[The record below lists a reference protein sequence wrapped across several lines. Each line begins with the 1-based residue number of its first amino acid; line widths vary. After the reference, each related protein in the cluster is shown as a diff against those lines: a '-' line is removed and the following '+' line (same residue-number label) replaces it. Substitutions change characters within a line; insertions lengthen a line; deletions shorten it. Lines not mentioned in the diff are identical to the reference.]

1 MFYSEIRAY
10 YRNPTGDFTLPAN
23 SGRAG
28 EDKLRSLG
36 WRWYAIQ
43 GAEDERE
50 TTFRE
55 LIRSLDFTGGQEHR
69 FDLRDPKAGGPG
81 IPEWVNNSPYIEE
94 ALKLT
99 LAFITPRL
107 QKTFSTHG
115 LKSDYFNG
123 NTYLDVREPGTNS
136 YIRLAVPGGK
146 YVIHYPAGSII
157 QGFTEDGSKLSGV
170 HAVFQTKR
178 EGEIVNIVG
187 AGLDEHPVRRA
198 YVNSLSQTRTKL

>member
-1 MFYSEIRAY
+1 MFSSEIRAY

-81 IPEWVNNSPYIEE
+81 IPEW
-94 ALKLT
+94 
-99 LAFITPRL
+99 TPEDVL
-107 QKTFSTHG
+107 DAWSQDLLLPVSVLG
-115 LKSDYFNG
+115 DYFNG